1 MGNFM
6 QVTVEFTGAARVMVG
21 QKTIAVD
28 LPETATYRD
37 IVRYL
42 AQTYPGLIGLLIDND
57 GETFLSSNMFVINGD
72 LTTPAM
78 VLSEHPHA
86 GDHLILMS
94 LITGGAVT
102 NPTGA
107 WPPAA
112 TPK

>member
-1 MGNFM
+1 M
-6 QVTVEFTGAARVMVG
+6 QVTVEFTGAARVVVG
-21 QKTIAVD
+21 QKVITVE

-42 AQTYPGLIGLLIDND
+42 AQTYPGVIGLLIDKD

-78 VLSEHPHA
+78 VLSEHPNP

-94 LITGGAVT
+94 LITGGLS
-102 NPTGA
+102 
-107 WPPAA
+107 
-112 TPK
+112 

>member
-1 MGNFM
+1 M
-6 QVTVEFTGAARVMVG
+6 QVTVEFAGAARAMVG
-21 QKTIAVD
+21 QKTIAVE
-28 LPETATYRD
+28 LGETATYRD

-42 AQTYPGLIGLLIDND
+42 AKTYPSLIGLLIDQD

-94 LITGGAVT
+94 LITGGAIT

-112 TPK
+112 TPR